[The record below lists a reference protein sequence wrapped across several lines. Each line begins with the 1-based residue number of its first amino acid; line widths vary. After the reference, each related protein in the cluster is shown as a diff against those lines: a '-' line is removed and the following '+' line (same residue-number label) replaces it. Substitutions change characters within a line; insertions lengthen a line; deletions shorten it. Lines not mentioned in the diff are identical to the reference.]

1 MLSIDYR
8 NLFTRTLN
16 SKSLQYNK
24 HRAERRAQ
32 LYTSLSDYT
41 ICVCFVTL
49 SFSLAHLIPNP
60 CSTTN
65 TGQSAGHSYTSLSDY
80 TISICAC
87 FVSLSSSLAHLI
99 PSPCSTTN
107 TGQSAGSRLAP
118 QQEGAP
124 LWSCVAAP
132 WVWVWVRDVYGYH
145 CWQPLSD

>member
-80 TISICAC
+80 TLYLCLLCYS
-87 FVSLSSSLAHLI
+87 FPFTPTLDSKSLQYNKHRAERRAQLHI
-99 PSPCSTTN
+99 P
-107 TGQSAGSRLAP
+107 
-118 QQEGAP
+118 E
-124 LWSCVAAP
+124 
-132 WVWVWVRDVYGYH
+132 
-145 CWQPLSD
+145 

>member
-80 TISICAC
+80 TLYLCLLCYSFPFTPTLDSKSLQYNKHRAERRESSCTPARRGAIMELRSCALGVGVGERC
-87 FVSLSSSLAHLI
+87 VRLPLLAA
-99 PSPCSTTN
+99 TF
-107 TGQSAGSRLAP
+107 
-118 QQEGAP
+118 
-124 LWSCVAAP
+124 
-132 WVWVWVRDVYGYH
+132 
-145 CWQPLSD
+145 